1 MQMLKCN
8 CHLLMRLS
16 IVFICNVFIR
26 CKVDDALKTAFFVF
40 FVIGGWIPAQ
50 LVFYRFSIISLISGN
65 LWWFW
70 LIRNMSHLMINIS
83 NTSDTVCIYKDCS
96 CNKVWHMTTATFI
109 IIHII
114 NICKAERIF
123 DILTLLWRKGTQEKG
138 GAGAITWILFC
149 CCCRARVVVSSP
161 AHLASY
167 HNHI

>member
-1 MQMLKCN
+1 MTHQKPP
-8 CHLLMRLS
+8 
-16 IVFICNVFIR
+16 
-26 CKVDDALKTAFFVF
+26 FFVF

-50 LVFYRFSIISLISGN
+50 LVFYKLTILSLIPGYQFYFFLFEN
-65 LWWFW
+65 IWWLK
-70 LIRNMSHLMINIS
+70 LIRHVSHLMINIY

-123 DILTLLWRKGTQEKG
+123 DILTLLWRKGVQEKG

-161 AHLASY
+161 AHLSSY